1 FDAEVD
7 HVVAVIFEDDLDEI
21 FADVVDVALHGGE
34 NHLSAL
40 LRVRLLHEL
49 LEMAHG
55 GFHCFGGLKDFGDD
69 QLVVVEEATDFGHA
83 GHEGAVDDIER
94 CDAFGEFFVEVSD
107 EAVLGAFED
116 VIGEALIE
124 RQIGGANFLARTGS
138 AEMLGDGG
146 DVKLVD
152 CGFLLARLAA
162 PIGGGVAQE
171 HGLGMTGGKGAR
183 RRIEEQVFGK
193 GAFGFGN
200 RGEALDAFGVD
211 DGEIEAGLRAVIQ
224 EHGIDDFAR
233 AGGKAEGDV
242 GNTEHGADVR
252 KLLLDEANA
261 FDRLD
266 GAADIIFVAGGAGED
281 EGIEDDVG
289 RGDRVFFGEQAAG
302 ALGDFEFA
310 LSREGLRLE
319 LVFVNAAYDERGAI
333 GARERADALEFFL
346 AVLEIDGVDD
356 ALALAIGEGEFD
368 GAGVRG
374 VDHERGFNFAYE
386 LFVEGRH
393 VLEFVAL
400 GALEA
405 DVNDM
410 RAAFHLAAGDFGG
423 FLPLVGGD
431 EIFEQARADY
441 VGAFA
446 DDERAGAV
454 FGFDDLDAGIYGAM
468 I

>member
-1 FDAEVD
+1 
-7 HVVAVIFEDDLDEI
+7 
-21 FADVVDVALHGGE
+21 
-34 NHLSAL
+34 
-40 LRVRLLHEL
+40 
-49 LEMAHG
+49 
-55 GFHCFGGLKDFGDD
+55 
-69 QLVVVEEATDFGHA
+69 
-83 GHEGAVDDIER
+83 
-94 CDAFGEFFVEVSD
+94 
-107 EAVLGAFED
+107 
-116 VIGEALIE
+116 
-124 RQIGGANFLARTGS
+124 GGANFLARTGS

-152 CGFLLARLAA
+152 GGFLLARLAA

-200 RGEALDAFGVD
+200 RGEARDAFGVD

-319 LVFVNAAYDERGAI
+319 LVFVNAADDERGAI

-468 I
+468 IRLRCEARQFALGHLRDGANVLLRGATAAADDIKPAAIGEALELLGERRGRLGVEALLVWQAGVGIAGDRARGERLQGANVVGHELGAGGAI